1 MNFLRLTHAG
11 KPRII
16 AITEIASMRISEKNE
31 SRSEIYLRY
40 TNSWVEFDIPYHTL
54 ELMMEKFI
62 LNKESLNN
70 DL

>member
-40 TNSWVEFDIPYHTL
+40 TNSWVEFDIPYQTL

>member
-40 TNSWVEFDIPYHTL
+40 TNSWVEFDIPYQTL

-62 LNKESLNN
+62 LNRESLNN

>member
-11 KPRII
+11 KPRLI
-16 AITEIASMRISEKNE
+16 AITEIASMKISEKNE
-31 SRSEIYLRY
+31 SKSEIYLRY
-40 TNSWVEFDIPYHTL
+40 LNNWVEFDILYQTL
-54 ELMMEKFI
+54 ELMMEKFV